1 MCVCVR
7 GCGRCLNNCLAHCR
21 QFGDDLRSVVPPPP
35 PPPPGPFATFQSGIA
50 IVSHALRVLGKTIS
64 FFSARRGYVLYSCKT
79 SIFKTLFF
87 KNIVFTKSSK
97 IYLFSF
103 LKFEKA
109 LKIYTCRPG
118 RKGLKHK
125 KNFKIFMRNPRRS
138 VLAQIRETS
147 IGGHRYFKALKR

>member
-109 LKIYTCRPG
+109 LKIYTCRPW
-118 RKGLKHK
+118 REGLKHK
-125 KNFKIFMRNPRRS
+125 KLQNIHEKSTTFGFS
-138 VLAQIRETS
+138 S
-147 IGGHRYFKALKR
+147 DS

>member
-1 MCVCVR
+1 MALFSQLVGKTKAPKVDCCITVCVSVCVRMIVCMCVCVR

-21 QFGDDLRSVVPPPP
+21 QFGDDLRSVVPPP

-87 KNIVFTKSSK
+87 EISSSQK
-97 IYLFSF
+97 VAKYICFPF
-103 LKFEKA
+103 
-109 LKIYTCRPG
+109 
-118 RKGLKHK
+118 
-125 KNFKIFMRNPRRS
+125 
-138 VLAQIRETS
+138 
-147 IGGHRYFKALKR
+147 